1 MKINYLLIIFL
12 VLLLPS
18 QLGFHFWPEWSL
30 VNGIKIDYLSP
41 TVYLTDLLFL
51 GLLLI
56 SVIKFYKHRFLKYLV
71 LIFLGLSFFSGKGD
85 IASIYWSLRYLQIPA
100 LAWIVYV
107 NSKGVDLDS
116 GIKKHLTFPL
126 IFTLILEI
134 WQFTIKKSTG
144 WWWIFGERSFSLSTP
159 NIATVDILGQEFLR
173 PYATFSH
180 PNALAGWLL
189 LAMFILWDSRSKRL
203 LALGGILLTFSRN
216 AVLAVIVGTVFY
228 SALANRNMLQSI
240 IAFSQSSAGD
250 RIILNQAALKVF
262 LGRPAFGIG
271 PGKLLS
277 ALPGY
282 FPPGYWSIQP
292 PHNIYY
298 LILAETGIF
307 GFSVLLIGMLN
318 LYPLI
323 KNAPVFF
330 PGLIAVFST
339 SLLDH
344 YWLTSQQ
351 NRILL
356 GIFLGLGL
364 IGNLRG
370 NYQAS
375 VPPVPFGKRR
385 NVRAGRKFHVN
396 DSSFSRG

>member
-41 TVYLTDLLFL
+41 TIYLTDLLFL

-71 LIFLGLSFFSGKGD
+71 LIFLGLFFFSGKGD
-85 IASIYWSLRYLQIPA
+85 IASIYWSLRYLQIPT

-107 NSKGVDLDS
+107 NSKNVDLDS
-116 GIKKHLTFPL
+116 GIKKYLTFPL

-134 WQFTIKKSTG
+134 WQFVVKRSTG
-144 WWWIFGERSFSLSTP
+144 WWWIFGERSFSLATP
-159 NIATVDILGQEFLR
+159 NIAVIDLFGQRFLR

-189 LAMFILWDSRSKRL
+189 LASFIFWENKPKRF
-203 LALGGILLTFSRN
+203 LAIGGILLTFSRN
-216 AVLAVIVGTVFY
+216 AILAIVIGTIVH
-228 SALANRNMLQSI
+228 SAFASRTLAQSV
-240 IAFSQSSAGD
+240 IAFSESSFNE
-250 RIILNQAALKVF
+250 RTILNQAALKVF
-262 LGRPAFGIG
+262 WGSPIVGVG
-271 PGKLLS
+271 PGKFLTI
-277 ALPGY
+277 LPGY
-282 FPPGYWSIQP
+282 FPSGFWKLQP
-292 PHNIYY
+292 PHNIVY

-364 IGNLRG
+364 IGNLRS

-375 VPPVPFGKRR
+375 VLPVSFRKRR

-396 DSSFSRG
+396 DSSLRRG